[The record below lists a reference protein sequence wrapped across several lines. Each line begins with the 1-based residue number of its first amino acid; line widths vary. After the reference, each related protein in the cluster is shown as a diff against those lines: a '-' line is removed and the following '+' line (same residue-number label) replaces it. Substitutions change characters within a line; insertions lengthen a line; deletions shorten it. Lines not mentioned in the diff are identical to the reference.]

1 VADVNTNA
9 MFQIRLYLVRG
20 LLALAWA
27 LTFAAGHDPAMTGTV
42 LLLVA
47 YPLIDVVA
55 SALDARAARGTP
67 ARTLQLINT
76 VLSALAA
83 IALGVAGPH
92 GDAAVLVAFGGWA
105 IVSGAAQVTVALRR
119 RGELGRQWPMRIA
132 GALSVIAGATYL
144 VSAAGDHPALTALIT
159 YTTAG
164 GTFFVIQAVLLAVR
178 TRRARAIA

>member
-1 VADVNTNA
+1 

-20 LLALAWA
+20 LVALAWA
-27 LTFAAGHDPAMTGTV
+27 LVFATGHEPATTATT

-55 SALDARAARGTP
+55 SALDARAGRGTP
-67 ARTLQLINT
+67 ARTFQLINT

-119 RGELGRQWPMRIA
+119 RAELGRQWPMRIA
-132 GALSVIAGATYL
+132 GGLSVLAGANYL
-144 VSAAGDHPALTALIT
+144 VTSAGDHPTLTALIL
-159 YTTAG
+159 YATAG
-164 GTFFVIQAVLLAVR
+164 GAFFVIQAVLLAVGM
-178 TRRARAIA
+178 RRARALA